1 MYAVGPDVLAYRN
14 HAGYSEI
21 PIDEVDGFSR
31 TAILDGL

>member
-1 MYAVGPDVLAYRN
+1 MYAVGPDALAYRN